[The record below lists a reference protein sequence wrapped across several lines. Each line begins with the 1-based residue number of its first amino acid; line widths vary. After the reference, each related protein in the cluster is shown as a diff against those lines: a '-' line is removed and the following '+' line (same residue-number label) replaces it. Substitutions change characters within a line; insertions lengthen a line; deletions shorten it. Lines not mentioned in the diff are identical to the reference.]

1 MIFQTRLK
9 AIVTYFFRQYKHKK
23 TFRKDVTDQW
33 LLFTLFTAAY
43 AQKSQ
48 NSDFAHVCL
57 GFITQKQLDNTS
69 RRQRVNRNLFHRFN
83 GSTIF
88 ILAMERSG
96 TTVASRHAAMES
108 TDASPTAPKGTAVR
122 LKVSVLAASIKI
134 TQIYPS
140 TAPMTEAKIP

>member
-57 GFITQKQLDNTS
+57 GCITQKQRENTL
-69 RRQRVNRNLFHRFN
+69 RRQRVSGNRSMTASFAVICQKLFLGPRPKPH
-83 GSTIF
+83 
-88 ILAMERSG
+88 
-96 TTVASRHAAMES
+96 
-108 TDASPTAPKGTAVR
+108 TDAFLYKNR
-122 LKVSVLAASIKI
+122 LHNFWK
-134 TQIYPS
+134 Y
-140 TAPMTEAKIP
+140 AKSRDILVKYNSF